1 MPVRTNSVHVARVAA
16 EIPRSL
22 TDSGD
27 QILIHILYM
36 AFLYC
41 LALSCG
47 VTRSVNDTHYR
58 KTLYLLEQNT
68 CPDMDR
74 TTDALSSLLNVL
86 KEHPR
91 GMSVSD
97 LAAAIGMNRNT
108 VSRYLDVLLVSGQVE
123 METYG
128 KAKVFYISQRVPI
141 SVMLNFS
148 SDLVLVLD
156 RDRRVVQAN
165 DALCRFARVERDDIT
180 GISIEESKFAAFD
193 HPLIQSRI
201 AAALNGSEFVEEL
214 RFLRH
219 DEELFFRV
227 KFLPTVF
234 NDGTPGVTIILE
246 DITEERRAEEAL
258 RESEML
264 FRSLVENINDLILN
278 VDETSTFTYVSP
290 KSQEILGYAPEEMLG
305 KTPCDFMAPET
316 AKRVRKH
323 LAALLLDPEPRVLFE
338 WTMLHRNGNP
348 VTFEVSGTPIY
359 DMIGDFTGYR
369 VVCRDITERL
379 RATKRVAQW
388 KSFLY
393 SVVNN
398 IPSMVFVREVAG
410 NTFVF
415 SNQAAEDFLGM
426 TKEEIAG
433 KVAEDLFPPEMAT
446 FFAGEDREMLERSAI
461 QEQQVRLQT
470 GQTLYMKKIPIF
482 NSRGRLRYMLG
493 IAEDVTDRVAAEDR
507 LVAERDRAQGYLEAA
522 GVMIAVIEADGTIDM
537 VNRRGCEILGYAEG
551 DLAGKNWFATVV
563 PARLRDR
570 LSRNFARLVA
580 GEIAPPLYEESPVVT
595 RDGSERSIL
604 WHNALLRDADGK
616 VVAMVSSGEEI
627 VE

>member
-1 MPVRTNSVHVARVAA
+1 
-16 EIPRSL
+16 
-22 TDSGD
+22 
-27 QILIHILYM
+27 
-36 AFLYC
+36 
-41 LALSCG
+41 
-47 VTRSVNDTHYR
+47 
-58 KTLYLLEQNT
+58 
-68 CPDMDR
+68 MDR
-74 TTDALSSLLNVL
+74 TTDTLSPLLKAL

-97 LAAAIGMNRNT
+97 LAAAVGMNRNT
-108 VSRYLDVLLVSGQVE
+108 VSRYLDILLVSGQVE

-128 KAKVFYISQRVPI
+128 KAKVFYLSQRVPI
-141 SVMLNFS
+141 SAMLNFS

-165 DALCRFARVERDDIT
+165 DALCRFAGADRDDIT
-180 GISIEESKFAAFD
+180 GICIEESRFAAFD

-201 AAALNGSEFVEEL
+201 SDALNGSEVVEEL

-234 NDGTPGVTIILE
+234 NDGTPGGTIILE
-246 DITEERRAEEAL
+246 DITEGRRAEEAL

-278 VDETSTFTYVSP
+278 VDETCTFTYVSP
-290 KSQEILGYAPEEMLG
+290 KSREILGYAPEEMLG
-305 KTPCDFMAPET
+305 KTPCDFMTPEK
-316 AKRVRKH
+316 AERVRAQ
-323 LAALLLDPEPRVLFE
+323 LAALLADPKPRILFE
-338 WTMLHRNGNP
+338 WTMLHQNRNT

-369 VVCRDITERL
+369 VVCRDITERV

-398 IPSMVFVREVAG
+398 IPSMVFVREVEG

-415 SNQAAEDFLGM
+415 SNRAAEDFLGM
-426 TKEEIAG
+426 TKEDMAG
-433 KVAEDLFPPEMAT
+433 YVAADLFPPEMAT
-446 FFAGEDREMLERSAI
+446 FFADGDLEMLERPAI
-461 QEQQVRLQT
+461 QEEQVRLPT
-470 GQTLYMKKIPIF
+470 GRILYMKKIPIF

-493 IAEDVTDRVAAEDR
+493 IAEDVTDRAAVEDR
-507 LVAERDRAQGYLEAA
+507 LVAERDRAQGYLDAA
-522 GVMIAVIEADGTIDM
+522 GVMIAVIEADGTIDL
-537 VNRRGCEILGYAEG
+537 VNRRGYRILGYAEG
-551 DLAGKNWFATVV
+551 DLAGKNWFTTVV

-570 LSRNFARLVA
+570 LAQNFARLVA
-580 GEIAPPLYEESPVVT
+580 GEIEPPLYEESPVVT
-595 RDGSERSIL
+595 QGGSERPIL

-616 VVAMVSSGEEI
+616 FVAMVSSGEEL